1 MTLLRLLILLF
12 AVGALGL
19 GWWFRRRGQ
28 GVGTLGVGVVLLGL
42 SCASVGLY
50 NANHIERE
58 RFENPYEMFHYYLAT
73 HYFREV
79 GYNNL
84 YIAACAAMWEEGEY
98 PPTQVRDLRSGR
110 LVSSLEIKAAAPKAK
125 RRFSDKRWRQWRAD
139 VVWFVSRM
147 GRETMWAALQDK
159 GYNATPVWTMV
170 GGALSRQVRAT
181 PSGMLALSLID
192 VALWTAALAVVL
204 RVFGRRAVFVL
215 LITAGTLY
223 STRYMTLKAA
233 FMRVDWLCFL
243 LGAMA
248 AERRGRSGL
257 AGALVALAG
266 LSRVFPFVFAFGPAV
281 ILLRGLV
288 VFGTVDRRALRFLL
302 ALGGVV
308 VLLVGA
314 SVMATSP
321 AYWGA
326 FFGKI
331 GHHEDDI
338 TGMRIGFLYLLA
350 GAWDGRAWGGGSIAS
365 FYAEHAWIQ
374 PAVRGVALLG
384 AAGLALRLRAPWER
398 LVIGFFLL
406 FFLTSLTYYY
416 YVVLLVPVLWL
427 ASRLRDGRAAA
438 LLCLTL
444 LGSAVT
450 HGVCDWLAR
459 GYASSFSQTVAVLV
473 LIIGASWL
481 MVRAPQPEG
490 RRA

>member
-1 MTLLRLLILLF
+1 M
-12 AVGALGL
+12 
-19 GWWFRRRGQ
+19 
-28 GVGTLGVGVVLLGL
+28 
-42 SCASVGLY
+42 
-50 NANHIERE
+50 
-58 RFENPYEMFHYYLAT
+58 
-73 HYFREV
+73 
-79 GYNNL
+79 
-84 YIAACAAMWEEGEY
+84 
-98 PPTQVRDLRSGR
+98 
-110 LVSSLEIKAAAPKAK
+110 
-125 RRFSDKRWRQWRAD
+125 
-139 VVWFVSRM
+139 
-147 GRETMWAALQDK
+147 
-159 GYNATPVWTMV
+159 
-170 GGALSRQVRAT
+170 
-181 PSGMLALSLID
+181 
-192 VALWTAALAVVL
+192 L
-204 RVFGRRAVFVL
+204 RVFGLRAVFVL

-223 STRYMTLKAA
+223 STRYTTLKAA

-243 LGAMA
+243 LGAMV

-281 ILLRGLV
+281 TLLRGLV
-288 VFGTVDRRALRFLL
+288 VFGSLDRRALRFLL

-314 SVMATSP
+314 SVMASSP

-326 FFGKI
+326 FFNKI
-331 GHHEDDI
+331 GHHQDDI

-350 GAWDGRAWGGGSIAS
+350 GAWDGRAWGGVSIAS
-365 FYAEHAWIQ
+365 FYAEHAWLQ
-374 PAVRGVALLG
+374 PVVRVGALLG

-416 YVVLLVPVLWL
+416 YVVLLVPALWL

-438 LLCLTL
+438 LLCLSL

-450 HGVCDWLAR
+450 HFVCDRLDR

-473 LIIGASWL
+473 LILGASWL
-481 MVRAPQPEG
+481 MVRAPQPDG